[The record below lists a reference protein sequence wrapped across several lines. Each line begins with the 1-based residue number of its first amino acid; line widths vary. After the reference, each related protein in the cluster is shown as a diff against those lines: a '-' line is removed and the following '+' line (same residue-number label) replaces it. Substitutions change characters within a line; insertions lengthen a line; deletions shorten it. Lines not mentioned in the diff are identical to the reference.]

1 MGVERQGVS
10 KKKRLIN
17 SNTHSNEKMYL
28 QPLSTLFELIL
39 KKSFNGNEFL
49 MWLEFVDN
57 LGRFF

>member
-1 MGVERQGVS
+1 MS

-17 SNTHSNEKMYL
+17 LNTHSNEKMYL

-39 KKSFNGNEFL
+39 KMSFNANEFL